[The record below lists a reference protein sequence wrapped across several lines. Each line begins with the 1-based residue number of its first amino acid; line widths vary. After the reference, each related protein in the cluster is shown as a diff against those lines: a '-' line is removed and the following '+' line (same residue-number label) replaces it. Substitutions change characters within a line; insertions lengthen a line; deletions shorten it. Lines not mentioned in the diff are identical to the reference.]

1 MGKRATSN
9 IYDTLYGGKHMRGGA
24 LASSQYAATSA
35 SASMFELVV
44 NKKVFLT
51 KVFATLLTQ
60 LSISYYI
67 MTRVHNNES
76 VKHDTDD
83 NRSQTKPLQDIVNFT
98 HKPIGYL
105 TLFMVSLG
113 LIIAMALIPMSM
125 VFKFSLFSLF
135 SGVIGLLLSVS
146 MRYVD
151 PAFIEMGVVGAMG
164 VFATFFLLGLFLLAS
179 GVVLGN
185 MSGLVLLGALLLLII
200 TRIVYFFTDA
210 YSQSVRVFAIVTL
223 SLFSAYIVYDTNR
236 LLQKDYYGD
245 YITGALEYY
254 LDILNVFVSL
264 VRYQQR

>member
-1 MGKRATSN
+1 
-9 IYDTLYGGKHMRGGA
+9 MRGGS
-24 LASSQYAATSA
+24 LAASQYANTTT
-35 SASMFELVV
+35 SMFELIV
-44 NKKVFLT
+44 NKKGFLT

-67 MTRVHNNES
+67 MTRVHRNDS
-76 VKHDTDD
+76 IKHDAHD
-83 NRSQTKPLQDIVNFT
+83 NRSQSKHLQSIINFI
-98 HKPIGYL
+98 HKPIGYFA
-105 TLFMVSLG
+105 LFIVSLG
-113 LIIAMALIPMSM
+113 LIVTMALVPMNM
-125 VFKFSLFSLF
+125 VAKFSLFSLF
-135 SGVIGLLLSVS
+135 SGIIGLLLSVS

-164 VFATFFLLGLFLLAS
+164 VFATFFLIGLFLLAS
-179 GVVLGN
+179 GVVLSNTTGI
-185 MSGLVLLGALLLLII
+185 VLLGALLLLII
-200 TRIVYFFTDA
+200 TRIVYFFTEA
-210 YSQSVRVFAIVTL
+210 YTQSVRVFAIITL